1 MRRVLH
7 GDLVQLGRVL
17 YAHDA
22 DERRALIERAFA
34 ETRVAHQ
41 HRLATGLWHPE
52 FGDGSLAGWASGRRR
67 PPEPDLDD
75 PVYAYCLM
83 LILRQL
89 ARGVKT
95 SGPRASSW
103 DTIS

>member
-22 DERRALIERAFA
+22 DERREVVDRAFVQ
-34 ETRVAHQ
+34 TSIAHQ
-41 HRLATGLWHPE
+41 HCLAKGQWHPE
-52 FGDGSLAGWASGRRR
+52 FGDGSLAGWSSRQTR

-75 PVYAYCLM
+75 PDYAACLVM
-83 LILRQL
+83 ILQHM
-89 ARGVKT
+89 ARVDRT
-95 SGPRASSW
+95 PISW
-103 DTIS
+103 ETLS